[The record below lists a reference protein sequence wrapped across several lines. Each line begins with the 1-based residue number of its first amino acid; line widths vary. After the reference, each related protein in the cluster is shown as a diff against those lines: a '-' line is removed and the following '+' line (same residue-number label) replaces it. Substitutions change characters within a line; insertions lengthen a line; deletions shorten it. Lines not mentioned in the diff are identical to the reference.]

1 MAKHALLSPS
11 AAHRWR
17 NCPGSVALTKDLPN
31 ESSSYAEEGTR
42 AHRLAELALAYWHAA
57 ERLAEGYGA
66 AGDPSYA
73 AVRDEYFAFRDKAGE
88 GMNAAVSTYLRVIEG
103 KRPYN
108 WRKVEERLDVS
119 GITDEEGAAGTADCV
134 LLQGDTLWI
143 IDLKY
148 GKGVQVAAEHNDQLS
163 IYAIAA
169 YDQLDF
175 FAQAGVRRIGLQI
188 VQPRIDHIDEWVFPV
203 SEIEG
208 MRARFKEAG
217 AEALREA
224 RQYDEDHG
232 TALQLNPSEGACR
245 FCGAKATCPKLRE
258 QVTELVEAQFEVLPP
273 ETPEM
278 PAAPEAIPVPQE
290 IDELAKA
297 LKWVPLVRTWC
308 DAVSDAALSKAS
320 AGEDIPGFKLV
331 AGRAGPRQWDKAQ
344 LEQVTKLLKGG
355 LRVADLYEKK
365 LISPTSAEK
374 LMKAGTLGEAR
385 WKKLGK
391 FITRSEAKNA
401 LVPESDPRPALPKVE
416 SAFDVLQ

>member
-1 MAKHALLSPS
+1 MSKHALLSPS
-11 AAHRWR
+11 SAHRWCS
-17 NCPGSVALTKDLPN
+17 CPGSVALTKDLPN
-31 ESSSYAEEGTR
+31 VSSPYAEEGTR
-42 AHRLAELALAYWHAA
+42 AHRLAELALAYWREA
-57 ERLAEGYGA
+57 ERLTEGYGYT
-66 AGDPSYA
+66 GDPSYL
-73 AVRDEYFAFRDKAGE
+73 AVRDEYFALRDKAGE
-88 GMNAAVSTYLRVIEG
+88 EMDAAVSTYLQVIEN
-103 KRPYN
+103 KRPYG
-108 WRKVEERLDVS
+108 WLKVEERLDVS
-119 GITDEEGAAGTADCV
+119 GITGEEGAAGTADCV
-134 LLQGDTLWI
+134 MFKGDTLWI
-143 IDLKY
+143 IDFKY
-148 GKGVQVAAEHNDQLS
+148 GKGVRVAAEHNDQLS

-175 FAQAGVRRIGLQI
+175 FAQAGVQQIGLQI

-258 QVTELVEAQFEVLPP
+258 QVTELVESQFEVLPP
-273 ETPEM
+273 PEV

-290 IDELAKA
+290 LDELAKA

-391 FITRSEAKNA
+391 FIARSEAKNA

>member
-11 AAHRWR
+11 SAHRWR

-31 ESSSYAEEGTR
+31 VSSPYAEEGTR
-42 AHRLAELALAYWHAA
+42 AHRLAELALAYWHEA
-57 ERLAEGYGA
+57 ERLTEGYGF
-66 AGDPSYA
+66 AGDPSCA
-73 AVRDEYFAFRDKAGE
+73 AVRDEYFALRDKAGE
-88 GMNAAVSTYLRVIEG
+88 EMNAAVGTYLQAIEN
-103 KRPYN
+103 KRPYS
-108 WRKVEERLDVS
+108 WLKVEERLDVS
-119 GITDEEGAAGTADCV
+119 GITGEEGAAGTADCV
-134 LLQGDTLWI
+134 MLQGDTLWI
-143 IDLKY
+143 IDFKY

-169 YDQLDF
+169 YGQLDF
-175 FAQAGVRRIGLQI
+175 FAQAGVQRIGLQI
-188 VQPRIDHIDEWVFPV
+188 VQPRIDHIAEWVFPV

-232 TALQLNPSEGACR
+232 AALQLNPSEGACR

-258 QVTELVEAQFEVLPP
+258 QVAELVESQFEVLP
-273 ETPEM
+273 PEM

-290 IDELAKA
+290 IDQLAKA
-297 LKWVPLVRTWC
+297 LKWIPLVRTWC
-308 DAVSDAALSKAS
+308 DAVNDAALSKAS

-355 LRVADLYEKK
+355 LRMADLYEKK

-385 WKKLGK
+385 WKKLGE
-391 FITRSEAKNA
+391 FITRSEAKNT

-416 SAFDVLQ
+416 SAFNVLQ

>member
-11 AAHRWR
+11 SAHRWC

-31 ESSSYAEEGTR
+31 VSSPYAEEGTR
-42 AHRLAELALAYWHAA
+42 AHRLAELALAYWREA
-57 ERLAEGYGA
+57 ERLTDGYGF
-66 AGDPSYA
+66 AGDMSYA
-73 AVRDEYFAFRDKAGE
+73 AARDKYFELRDKAGE
-88 GMNAAVSTYLRVIEG
+88 EMDAAVGTYLQAIEN
-103 KRPYN
+103 KRPYS
-108 WRKVEERLDVS
+108 WLKVEERLDVS
-119 GITDEEGAAGTADCV
+119 GITGEEGAAGTADCV
-134 LLQGDTLWI
+134 MFKGDTLWI
-143 IDLKY
+143 IDFKY
-148 GKGVQVAAEHNDQLS
+148 GKGVRVAAEHNDQLS

-175 FAQAGVRRIGLQI
+175 FAQAGVQQIGLQI

-245 FCGAKATCPKLRE
+245 FCGVKASCPKLRE
-258 QVTELVEAQFEVLPP
+258 QVTELVESQFEVLLPA
-273 ETPEM
+273 EM

-308 DAVSDAALSKAS
+308 DAVSDSALSKAS

-355 LRVADLYEKK
+355 LRVADIYEKK

>member
-42 AHRLAELALAYWHAA
+42 AHRLAERALAYGHAA

-88 GMNAAVSTYLRVIEG
+88 EMNAAVSTYLRVIEG

-119 GITDEEGAAGTADCV
+119 GITGEEGAAGTADCV

-224 RQYDEDHG
+224 RQYDE
-232 TALQLNPSEGACR
+232 GAFR